1 VRVWSSQFLMR
12 TGGSKRA
19 AYCAVAVLAMLMVQA
34 CDKTPVK
41 NDTDPQLDRPLVRT
55 AESELGSGSVSLRFT
70 VAPGDLPYQ
79 EKATVLVE
87 VEADAGTVITI
98 ENYSDAIRGGDH
110 RFELSAKE
118 IEQKETVPQPDGRLA
133 WIYRYELSFVLPGE
147 YELPGAAV
155 TYVTT
160 PPTSDA
166 ENSEAAES
174 PAGEPKSLSTEGVT
188 VIAEATAAAAMTPEQ
203 LAQIEVLP
211 PVEMK
216 EKRSIWVWLG
226 PLLAILAI
234 ALMVF
239 LLRRARKAKP
249 EVIVVIPAHEWAD
262 KAIARLVSEDL
273 AGRGL
278 IQEFHY
284 RISDILRGY
293 IERRYAVLAREMTT
307 EEFLEA
313 ATRDARFDD
322 SARGEL
328 DQFLRACD
336 LVKYAKHQA
345 TTDDAESLL
354 KTTRGFIARTRE
366 RIAAIAGADAS
377 NEGRA
382 A

>member
-1 VRVWSSQFLMR
+1 VDVFF
-12 TGGSKRA
+12 SKRLPRTVRSRRA
-19 AYCAVAVLAMLMVQA
+19 TYCAMAALLMMLVVA
-34 CDKTPVK
+34 CDKTTEK
-41 NDTDPQLDRPLVRT
+41 SDTDTQLDRPLVRT
-55 AESELGSGSVSLRFT
+55 AESESGSESVKLRFT

-87 VEADAGTVITI
+87 VEADAGTTVTM
-98 ENYSDAIRGGDH
+98 ENYSDTIRRSDH

-118 IEQKETVPQPDGRLA
+118 IDRKEAVVQPEDRLA
-133 WIYRYELSFVLPGE
+133 WTYRYELSFVLPGE
-147 YELPGAAV
+147 YELPGAEITFVAATPAV
-155 TYVTT
+155 D
-160 PPTSDA
+160 PDNGEDA
-166 ENSEAAES
+166 EP

-216 EKRSIWVWLG
+216 EKRSVWVWLG
-226 PLLAILAI
+226 PLLGVLAI
-234 ALMVF
+234 ALVVY
-239 LLRRARKAKP
+239 LLRRRRKAKP

-313 ATRDARFDD
+313 ATRDARFDVT
-322 SARGEL
+322 ARGEL

-366 RIAAIAGADAS
+366 RLVAIAGGDAS